1 MAFLTIDEASE
12 MLHLKK
18 SYLYRLIHERKLPV
32 YKPLNGRVL
41 FDQEE
46 LEQFIRKG
54 KVSTRDELNER
65 AGDLINNRGG
75 AK

>member
-41 FDQEE
+41 FDQDE
-46 LEQFIRKG
+46 LEKFIRNGRKA
-54 KVSTRDELNER
+54 TRAELQDR
-65 AGDLINNRGG
+65 ATELLNSKGG